1 MTDEDAE
8 LVALIDNELDEGSR
22 GALMARLAT
31 DERLRQRYD
40 ELRAVGA
47 PVARSLDEL
56 LGQAPLER
64 LRAAIPAEKPAS
76 RPPGLFAGGG
86 LRQLAAGVAIGLLA
100 AGATAWVAASFG
112 LFKERDDWRTAVVEY
127 TDLYTNETFSP
138 LHPDASLQ
146 AIELSA
152 LGAKVGANLTPENT
166 ALPGLRFAVAFML
179 AYEGSPLGVI
189 AYVDPSGAPVLLCI
203 LADHAADAPLRS
215 ERRDDLSLAWWSQS
229 GRSHLVIGRI
239 PQEHAV
245 ALAQTMAKRILKSLL
260 RAVHR
265 FLISGSSNGQVKPIQ

>member
-1 MTDEDAE
+1 MVDEDAE

-22 GALMARLAT
+22 DALLARLET

-40 ELRAVGA
+40 ELRAAGA
-47 PVARSLDEL
+47 PIAGALQGL

-64 LRAAIPAEKPAS
+64 LRAAIPAEGS
-76 RPPGLFAGGG
+76 VRQSPGRFAGAG

-100 AGATAWVAASFG
+100 AGAALWLAASFG
-112 LFKERDDWRTAVVEY
+112 LLEERDNWRSAVAEY
-127 TDLYTNETFSP
+127 TNLYTNETFSP
-138 LHPDASLQ
+138 LKPDASLQ

-152 LGAKVGANLTPENT
+152 LGAKVGANLTPENI

-189 AYVDPSGAPVLLCI
+189 AYVDPSGEPVLLCI
-203 LADHAADAPLRS
+203 LAHPAPDAPIRS
-215 ERRDDLSLAWWSQS
+215 ELRDDLSLAWWSNS

-239 PQEHAV
+239 PMERAV
-245 ALAQTMAKRILKSLL
+245 ALAQTLEKRI
-260 RAVHR
+260 
-265 FLISGSSNGQVKPIQ
+265 